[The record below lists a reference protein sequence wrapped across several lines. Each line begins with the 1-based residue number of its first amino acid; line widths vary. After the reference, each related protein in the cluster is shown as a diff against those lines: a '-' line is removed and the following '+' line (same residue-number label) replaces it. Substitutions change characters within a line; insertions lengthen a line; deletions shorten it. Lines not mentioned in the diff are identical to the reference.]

1 MNGNGIVRR
10 RNITAKTTEELP
22 FFTHSPDIKKQHLLN
37 ARKYIH
43 VHRKTTALVNPPQT
57 KS

>member
-10 RNITAKTTEELP
+10 RNITAKATEEWP
-22 FFTHSPDIKKQHLLN
+22 IFTRSPDIKKQFLVN

-43 VHRKTTALVNPPQT
+43 VHRKTTALANPPEM